1 MSTSGWPSRRARRSQ
16 SAMSTADNAMKP
28 IPGRPIFR
36 SKCPNSCQARA
47 TSRSA
52 SMPRTAGASLSSIRR
67 TAASCVYVYPRPTAS
82 PANTRTTTI
91 VVESHSSVPSDSGA
105 SVGIVRA
112 NASTLSTG
120 QELEDLLLE
129 GLSNDTACL
138 GVALAQ
144 RLHQGA
150 RLVGTDVRRQRWNVR
165 IAYRVDHE
173 RPICLECLPPCVTD
187 VLRLL
192 DAHAP

>member
-1 MSTSGWPSRRARRSQ
+1 
-16 SAMSTADNAMKP
+16 
-28 IPGRPIFR
+28 
-36 SKCPNSCQARA
+36 
-47 TSRSA
+47 
-52 SMPRTAGASLSSIRR
+52 MPRTAGASLSSMRR
-67 TAASCVYVYPRPTAS
+67 TAASWVYVYPRPTVS
-82 PANTRTTTI
+82 PAKTRTTTI
-91 VVESHSSVPSDSGA
+91 VVESHLNVPSDSGS

-120 QELEDLLLE
+120 QELEDLLFE
-129 GLSNDTACL
+129 GLSDDTAGF

-144 RLHQGA
+144 RLQQGA
-150 RLVGTDVRRQRWNVR
+150 RLVTADVRRERRHVR
-165 IAYRVDHE
+165 IAHRVDHE